1 MHACVHEDWL
11 SPLKYLD
18 FLREY
23 GPAFTINR
31 MMSYESVKVRLER
44 EQPLTFLE
52 FNYMIFQVRVSCV
65 LARSN
70 SWDAEKT
77 ALRYMHMCRDG
88 EMEALL
94 VCWLLVGLFVRGFAA
109 SLAAF
114 QLKTFLFPCLP
125 HVSLSL
131 SVSLSV

>member
-52 FNYMIFQVRVSCV
+52 FNYMIFQVRVLCV

-70 SWDAEKT
+70 SWDA
-77 ALRYMHMCRDG
+77 
-88 EMEALL
+88 
-94 VCWLLVGLFVRGFAA
+94 
-109 SLAAF
+109 
-114 QLKTFLFPCLP
+114 
-125 HVSLSL
+125 
-131 SVSLSV
+131 

>member
-1 MHACVHEDWL
+1 MTPGPITSSA
-11 SPLKYLD
+11 LD
-18 FLREY
+18 
-23 GPAFTINR
+23 
-31 MMSYESVKVRLER
+31 VKAILG
-44 EQPLTFLE
+44 
-52 FNYMIFQVRVSCV
+52 
-65 LARSN
+65 
-70 SWDAEKT
+70 AEGVGGVGRG
-77 ALRYMHMCRDG
+77 AGIADCRAGDG

>member
-1 MHACVHEDWL
+1 MHACVHEYWL

-70 SWDAEKT
+70 KT

-114 QLKTFLFPCLP
+114 LLKTFLFPCLP

-131 SVSLSV
+131 SVSLSM